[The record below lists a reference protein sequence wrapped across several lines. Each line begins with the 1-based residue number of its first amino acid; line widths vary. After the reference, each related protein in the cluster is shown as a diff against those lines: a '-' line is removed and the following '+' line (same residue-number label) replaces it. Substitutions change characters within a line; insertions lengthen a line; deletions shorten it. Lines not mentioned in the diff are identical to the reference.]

1 MSAIDLSKLPPPDVV
16 ELLDFEAI
24 LAERKASLIARYPA
38 DQQAAIAA
46 TLALES
52 EPLTKMLQENAYR
65 ELILRAR
72 INSASVANMLA
83 WAEKADLD
91 NLVAN
96 WNVERL
102 VVQRGDDTATPPIPT
117 IMESDDALRERALLA
132 WDALSV
138 AGPREAYRYHAR
150 TADGAVMD
158 AEPTSPSPGVVDV
171 YILAATGNGTPSA
184 ELLTKVATYL
194 TDEDRVPLTDNVHVK
209 AAQVLPYTLAIRL
222 FIPAAG
228 PSAAAITA
236 EAERRLLDVIN
247 PRRRIGVEVPRSL
260 LDSALHVQGVTKVE
274 LVGWADITPA
284 KHQAAWCSGYTIEQV
299 IQ

>member
-1 MSAIDLSKLPPPDVV
+1 MSTITLSQLPQPDVI
-16 ELLDFEAI
+16 ELLDFETI
-24 LAERKASLIARYPA
+24 LAERKAYFVSLHPA
-38 DQQAAIAA
+38 DQQPSVEA

-52 EPLTKMLQENAYR
+52 EPITKLLQENAYR
-65 ELILRAR
+65 ELILRSR
-72 INSASVANMLA
+72 INDAAVANMLA
-83 WAEKADLD
+83 WAKGSDLD

-96 WNVERL
+96 WNVQRL
-102 VVQRGDDTATPPIPT
+102 IIQPGDPTATPPVPT
-117 IMESDDALRERALLA
+117 IMESDAALRERSLLA

-228 PSAAAITA
+228 PSAATITA
-236 EAERRLLDVIN
+236 EAERRLLEVIN

-274 LVGWADITPA
+274 LVGWEDITPA

>member
-102 VVQRGDDTATPPIPT
+102 VVQRGSDTATPPIHT

-171 YILAATGNGTPSA
+171 YILAATGDGTPSA

-209 AAQVLPYTLAIRL
+209 AAQVLPYPLTIRL

-236 EAERRLLDVIN
+236 EAERRLLEVIN

>member
-1 MSAIDLSKLPPPDVV
+1 MSTIDLSLLPPPSIV
-16 ELLDFEAI
+16 ESLDFEVI
-24 LAERKASLIARYPA
+24 LTERKAALIAIFPA
-38 DQQAAIAA
+38 DQRDAIAA

-52 EPLTKMLQENAYR
+52 EPLTKFLQENAYR
-65 ELILRAR
+65 ELLLRAR
-72 INSASVANMLA
+72 VNKASVSNMLA
-83 WAEKADLD
+83 WSTGADLD

-96 WNVERL
+96 WNVARL
-102 VVQRGDDTATPPIPT
+102 TVQQSDPSAIPPVQT
-117 IMESDDALRERALLA
+117 IMESDEALRERALLA

-158 AEPTSPSPGVVDV
+158 AEPTSPNPGVVDV
-171 YILAATGNGTPSA
+171 YILAATGDGTPSA
-184 ELLTKVATYL
+184 ELLTKVADYL
-194 TDEDRVPLTDNVHVK
+194 TNEDRVPLTDNVHVK
-209 AAQVLPYTLAIRL
+209 AAQILPYTLTISL

-236 EAERRLLDVIN
+236 EAERRLTEVIN

-260 LDSALHVQGVTKVE
+260 IEAALHVPGVRKVE
-274 LVGWADITPA
+274 LVGWVDITPEA
-284 KHQAAWCSGYTIEQV
+284 HQAAWCSGYTIEQV

>member
-1 MSAIDLSKLPPPDVV
+1 MSTIDLSLLPPPSIV
-16 ELLDFEAI
+16 ESIDFEVI
-24 LAERKASLIARYPA
+24 LTERKAALIAIFPA
-38 DQQAAIAA
+38 DQRDAIAA

-52 EPLTKMLQENAYR
+52 EPLTKFLQENAYR
-65 ELILRAR
+65 ELLLRAR
-72 INSASVANMLA
+72 VNKASVSNMLA
-83 WAEKADLD
+83 WSTDADLD

-96 WNVERL
+96 WNVARL
-102 VVQRGDDTATPPIPT
+102 TVQQGDPSAIPPVQT
-117 IMESDDALRERALLA
+117 IMESDEALRERALLA

-158 AEPTSPSPGVVDV
+158 AEPTSPNPGVVDV
-171 YILAATGNGTPSA
+171 YILAATGDGTPSE
-184 ELLTKVATYL
+184 ELLTKVADYL
-194 TDEDRVPLTDNVHVK
+194 TNEDRVPLTDNVHVK
-209 AAQVLPYTLAIRL
+209 AAQILPYTLTISL

-236 EAERRLLDVIN
+236 EAERRLTEVIN

-260 LDSALHVQGVTKVE
+260 IEAALHVPGVRKVE
-274 LVGWADITPA
+274 LVGWVDITPEA
-284 KHQAAWCSGYTIEQV
+284 HQAAWCSGYTIEQV

>member
-24 LAERKASLIARYPA
+24 LAERKASLIASYPA

-52 EPLTKMLQENAYR
+52 EPITKMLQENAYR

-72 INSASVANMLA
+72 INSASVANMVA
-83 WAEKADLD
+83 WAKKADLD

-102 VVQRGDDTATPPIPT
+102 VVQPGDDTATPPIPT

-194 TDEDRVPLTDNVHVK
+194 TDEDRVPLTDSVHVK

-236 EAERRLLDVIN
+236 EAERRLLEVIN

>member
-24 LAERKASLIARYPA
+24 LAERKASLIAHYPA

-52 EPLTKMLQENAYR
+52 EPLTKMLQENTYR

-72 INSASVANMLA
+72 INSASVANMVA

-102 VVQRGDDTATPPIPT
+102 VVQPGNDTATPPIPT
-117 IMESDDALRERALLA
+117 IMERDAALRERALLA

-171 YILAATGNGTPSA
+171 YILAATGNGTPAA

-274 LVGWADITPA
+274 LVGWADITPE

>member
-1 MSAIDLSKLPPPDVV
+1 MKIIDLSQLPQPDVI
-16 ELLDFEAI
+16 ELLDFETI
-24 LAERKASLIARYPA
+24 LAERKAYFVSLYPA

-46 TLALES
+46 TLALDS
-52 EPLTKMLQENAYR
+52 EPITKLLQENAYR
-65 ELILRAR
+65 ELILRQR
-72 INSASVANMLA
+72 INDAAVANMLA
-83 WAEKADLD
+83 WAKGDDLD

-102 VVQRGDDTATPPIPT
+102 VVQQGDDTATPPIPT
-117 IMESDDALRERALLA
+117 IMESDAALRERALLA

-171 YILAATGNGTPSA
+171 YILAATGDGTPSA
-184 ELLTKVATYL
+184 ELLTKVADYL

-228 PSAAAITA
+228 PSAATITA
-236 EAERRLLDVIN
+236 EAERRLLEVIN

-260 LDSALHVQGVTKVE
+260 LESALHAPGVRKVE
-274 LVGWADITPA
+274 LTDWADITPA

>member
-1 MSAIDLSKLPPPDVV
+1 MSTIDLSLLPPPSIV
-16 ELLDFEAI
+16 ESLDFEVI
-24 LAERKASLIARYPA
+24 LTERKAAMIAIFPA
-38 DQQAAIAA
+38 DQRDAIAA

-52 EPLTKMLQENAYR
+52 EPLTKFLQENAYR
-65 ELILRAR
+65 ELLLRAR
-72 INSASVANMLA
+72 VNKASVSNMLA
-83 WAEKADLD
+83 WSTGADLD

-96 WNVERL
+96 WNVARL
-102 VVQRGDDTATPPIPT
+102 TVQQGDPSAIPPVQT
-117 IMESDDALRERALLA
+117 IMESDEALRERSLLA

-158 AEPTSPSPGVVDV
+158 AEPTSPTPGVVDV
-171 YILAATGNGTPSA
+171 YILAATGDGTPSA
-184 ELLTKVATYL
+184 ELLTKVTDYL
-194 TDEDRVPLTDNVHVK
+194 TNEDRVPLTDNVHVK
-209 AAQVLPYTLAIRL
+209 AAQILPYTLTISL

-236 EAERRLLDVIN
+236 EAERRLTEVIN

-260 LDSALHVQGVTKVE
+260 LEAALHVPGVRKVE
-274 LVGWADITPA
+274 LVGWVDITPEA
-284 KHQAAWCSGYTIEQV
+284 HQAAWCSGYTIEQV

>member
-72 INSASVANMLA
+72 INSASVTNMVA

-117 IMESDDALRERALLA
+117 IMERDAALRERALLA

-171 YILAATGNGTPSA
+171 YILAATGDGTPSA

-228 PSAAAITA
+228 PSAATITA
-236 EAERRLLDVIN
+236 EAERRLLEVIN

-274 LVGWADITPA
+274 LVDWADITPA

>member
-1 MSAIDLSKLPPPDVV
+1 MKIIDLSQLPQPDVI
-16 ELLDFEAI
+16 ELLDFETI
-24 LAERKASLIARYPA
+24 LAERKAYFVSLYPA

-46 TLALES
+46 TLALDS
-52 EPLTKMLQENAYR
+52 EPITKLLQENAYR
-65 ELILRAR
+65 ELILRQR
-72 INSASVANMLA
+72 INDAAVANMLA
-83 WAEKADLD
+83 WAKGDDLD

-96 WNVERL
+96 WNVQRL
-102 VVQRGDDTATPPIPT
+102 TIQPGDDTATPPIPT
-117 IMESDDALRERALLA
+117 IMESDAALLERALLA

-138 AGPREAYRYHAR
+138 AGPREAYRHHAR

-171 YILAATGNGTPSA
+171 YILAATGDGTPSA
-184 ELLTKVATYL
+184 ELLTKVADYL

-228 PSAAAITA
+228 PSAATITA
-236 EAERRLLDVIN
+236 EAERRLLEVIN

-260 LDSALHVQGVTKVE
+260 LESALHAPGVRKVE
-274 LVGWADITPA
+274 LTDWADITPA
-284 KHQAAWCSGYTIEQV
+284 KHQAAWCSRYTIEQV

>member
-1 MSAIDLSKLPPPDVV
+1 MSTIDLSLLPPPSIV
-16 ELLDFEAI
+16 ESLDFEVI
-24 LAERKASLIARYPA
+24 LTERKAALIAIFPA
-38 DQQAAIAA
+38 DQRDAIAA

-52 EPLTKMLQENAYR
+52 EPLTKFLQENAYR
-65 ELILRAR
+65 ELLLRAR
-72 INSASVANMLA
+72 VNKASVSNMLA
-83 WAEKADLD
+83 WSTDADLD

-96 WNVERL
+96 WNVARL
-102 VVQRGDDTATPPIPT
+102 TVQQGDPSAIPPVQT
-117 IMESDDALRERALLA
+117 IMESDEALRERSLLA

-158 AEPTSPSPGVVDV
+158 AEPTSPNPGVVDV
-171 YILAATGNGTPSA
+171 YILAATGDGTPSA
-184 ELLTKVATYL
+184 ELLTKVADYL
-194 TDEDRVPLTDNVHVK
+194 TNEDRVPLTDNVHVK
-209 AAQVLPYTLAIRL
+209 AAQILPYTLTISL

-236 EAERRLLDVIN
+236 EAERRLTEVIN

-260 LDSALHVQGVTKVE
+260 LEAALHVPGVRKVE
-274 LVGWADITPA
+274 LVGWVDITPEA
-284 KHQAAWCSGYTIEQV
+284 HQAAWCSGYTIEQV

>member
-1 MSAIDLSKLPPPDVV
+1 MSTIDLSLLPPPSIV
-16 ELLDFEAI
+16 ESLDFEVI
-24 LAERKASLIARYPA
+24 LTERKAALIAIFPA
-38 DQQAAIAA
+38 DQRDAIAA

-52 EPLTKMLQENAYR
+52 EPLTKFLQENAYR
-65 ELILRAR
+65 ELLLRAR
-72 INSASVANMLA
+72 VNKASVSNMLA
-83 WAEKADLD
+83 WSTGADLD

-96 WNVERL
+96 WNVARL
-102 VVQRGDDTATPPIPT
+102 TVQQSDPSAIPPVQT
-117 IMESDDALRERALLA
+117 IMESDEALRERALLA

-158 AEPTSPSPGVVDV
+158 AEPTSPNPGVVDV
-171 YILAATGNGTPSA
+171 YILAATGDGTPSA
-184 ELLTKVATYL
+184 ELLTKVADYL
-194 TDEDRVPLTDNVHVK
+194 TNEDRVPLTDNVHVK
-209 AAQVLPYTLAIRL
+209 AAQILPYTLTISL

-236 EAERRLLDVIN
+236 EAERRLTEVIN

-260 LDSALHVQGVTKVE
+260 LEAALHVPGVRKVE
-274 LVGWADITPA
+274 LVGWVDITPEA
-284 KHQAAWCSGYTIEQV
+284 HQAVWCSGYTIEQV

>member
-1 MSAIDLSKLPPPDVV
+1 MSTIDLSKLPPPDVV
-16 ELLDFEAI
+16 EQLDFETI
-24 LAERKASLIARYPA
+24 LAERKAALIALYPA
-38 DQQAAIAA
+38 EQQAAIAA
-46 TLALES
+46 TLELES
-52 EPLTKMLQENAYR
+52 EPMAKHLEENAYIQM
-65 ELILRAR
+65 LLYAR
-72 INSASVANMLA
+72 INKASVANMVA

-102 VVQRGDDTATPPIPT
+102 VVQQGDDTATPPIPT
-117 IMESDDALRERALLA
+117 IMESDAALRERALLA

-171 YILAATGNGTPSA
+171 YILAATGDGTPSA
-184 ELLTKVATYL
+184 ELLTKVADYL
-194 TDEDRVPLTDNVHVK
+194 TNEDRVPLTDNVHVK
-209 AAQVLPYTLAIRL
+209 ATQVLPYTLAIRL

-236 EAERRLLDVIN
+236 EAERRLLEVIN

-260 LDSALHVQGVTKVE
+260 LESALHVPGVRKVE
-274 LVGWADITPA
+274 LTDWADITPA

>member
-1 MSAIDLSKLPPPDVV
+1 MIAIDLSKLPPPDVV

-24 LAERKASLIARYPA
+24 LAERKASLIAHYPA

-52 EPLTKMLQENAYR
+52 EPITKMLQENTYR

-102 VVQRGDDTATPPIPT
+102 VVRQGDDTATPPIPT

-150 TADGAVMD
+150 TADGSVMD

-171 YILAATGNGTPSA
+171 YILAATGDGTPSA
-184 ELLTKVATYL
+184 ELLTKVADYL
-194 TDEDRVPLTDNVHVK
+194 TNEDRVPLTDNVHVK
-209 AAQVLPYTLAIRL
+209 ATQVLPYTLAIRL

-236 EAERRLLDVIN
+236 EADRRLLEVIN

-260 LDSALHVQGVTKVE
+260 LESALHVPGVRKVE
-274 LVGWADITPA
+274 LTDWADITPA

>member
-1 MSAIDLSKLPPPDVV
+1 MKIIDLSKLPPPDVV
-16 ELLDFEAI
+16 EQLDFETI
-24 LAERKASLIARYPA
+24 LADRKAALISLYPA

-46 TLALES
+46 TLELES
-52 EPLTKMLQENAYR
+52 EPMAKHLEENAYIQM
-65 ELILRAR
+65 LLYAR
-72 INSASVANMLA
+72 INKASVANMVA

-102 VVQRGDDTATPPIPT
+102 VVQQGDDTATPPIPT
-117 IMESDDALRERALLA
+117 IMESDAALRERALLA

-171 YILAATGNGTPSA
+171 YILAATGDGTPSA
-184 ELLTKVATYL
+184 ELLTKVADYL

-228 PSAAAITA
+228 PSAATITA
-236 EAERRLLDVIN
+236 EAERRLLEVIN

-260 LDSALHVQGVTKVE
+260 LDSALHVPGVTKVE
-274 LVGWADITPA
+274 LTDWADITPE

>member
-1 MSAIDLSKLPPPDVV
+1 MSTIDLSLLPPPSIV
-16 ELLDFEAI
+16 ESLDFEVI
-24 LAERKASLIARYPA
+24 LTERKAALIAIFPA
-38 DQQAAIAA
+38 DQRDAIAA

-52 EPLTKMLQENAYR
+52 EPLTKFLQENAYR
-65 ELILRAR
+65 ELLLRAR
-72 INSASVANMLA
+72 VNKASVSNMLA
-83 WAEKADLD
+83 WSTGADLD

-96 WNVERL
+96 WNVARL
-102 VVQRGDDTATPPIPT
+102 TVQQGDPSAIPPVQT
-117 IMESDDALRERALLA
+117 IMESDEALRERALLA

-158 AEPTSPSPGVVDV
+158 AEPTSPTPGVVDV
-171 YILAATGNGTPSA
+171 YILAATGDGTPSA
-184 ELLTKVATYL
+184 ELLTKVADYL
-194 TDEDRVPLTDNVHVK
+194 TNEDRVPLTDNVHVK
-209 AAQVLPYTLAIRL
+209 AAQILPYTLTISL

-236 EAERRLLDVIN
+236 EAERRLTEVIN

-260 LDSALHVQGVTKVE
+260 LEAALHVPGVRKVE
-274 LVGWADITPA
+274 LVGWVDITPEA
-284 KHQAAWCSGYTIEQV
+284 HQAAWCSGYTIEQV

>member
-1 MSAIDLSKLPPPDVV
+1 MSTIDLSLLPPPSIV
-16 ELLDFEAI
+16 ESLDFEVI
-24 LAERKASLIARYPA
+24 LTERKAALIAIFPA
-38 DQQAAIAA
+38 DQRDAIAA

-52 EPLTKMLQENAYR
+52 EPLTKFLQENAYR
-65 ELILRAR
+65 ELLLRAR
-72 INSASVANMLA
+72 VNKASVSNMLA
-83 WAEKADLD
+83 WSTGADLD

-96 WNVERL
+96 WNVARL
-102 VVQRGDDTATPPIPT
+102 TVQQSDPSAIPPVQT
-117 IMESDDALRERALLA
+117 IMESDEALRERALLA

-158 AEPTSPSPGVVDV
+158 AEPTSPNPGVVDV
-171 YILAATGNGTPSA
+171 YILAATGDGTPSA
-184 ELLTKVATYL
+184 ELLTKVADYL
-194 TDEDRVPLTDNVHVK
+194 TNEDRVPLTDNVHVK
-209 AAQVLPYTLAIRL
+209 AAQILPYTLTISL

-236 EAERRLLDVIN
+236 EAERRLTEVIN

-260 LDSALHVQGVTKVE
+260 LEAALHVPGVRKVE
-274 LVGWADITPA
+274 LVGWVDITPEA
-284 KHQAAWCSGYTIEQV
+284 HQAAWCSGYTIEQV

>member
-1 MSAIDLSKLPPPDVV
+1 MSTIDLSLLPPPSIV
-16 ELLDFEAI
+16 ESLDFEVI
-24 LAERKASLIARYPA
+24 LTERKAALIAIFPA
-38 DQQAAIAA
+38 DQRDAIAA

-52 EPLTKMLQENAYR
+52 EPLTKFLQENAYR
-65 ELILRAR
+65 ELLLRAR
-72 INSASVANMLA
+72 VNKASVSNMLA
-83 WAEKADLD
+83 WSTDADLD

-96 WNVERL
+96 WNVARL
-102 VVQRGDDTATPPIPT
+102 TVQQGDPSAIPPVQT
-117 IMESDDALRERALLA
+117 IMESDEALRERALLA

-158 AEPTSPSPGVVDV
+158 AEPTSPTPGVVDV
-171 YILAATGNGTPSA
+171 YILAATGDGTPSA
-184 ELLTKVATYL
+184 ELLTNVTDYL
-194 TDEDRVPLTDNVHVK
+194 TNEDRVPLTDNVHVK
-209 AAQVLPYTLAIRL
+209 AAQILPYTLTISL

-236 EAERRLLDVIN
+236 EAERRLTEVIN

-260 LDSALHVQGVTKVE
+260 LEAALHVPGVRKVE
-274 LVGWADITPA
+274 LVGWVDITPEA
-284 KHQAAWCSGYTIEQV
+284 HQAAWCSGYTIEQV

>member
-24 LAERKASLIARYPA
+24 LAERKASLIASYPA

-52 EPLTKMLQENAYR
+52 EPLTKMLQENTYR

-72 INSASVANMLA
+72 INSASVANMVA

-102 VVQRGDDTATPPIPT
+102 VVQPGNDTATPPIPT

-209 AAQVLPYTLAIRL
+209 AAQVLPYPLAIRL

>member
-24 LAERKASLIARYPA
+24 LAERKASLIASYPA

-117 IMESDDALRERALLA
+117 IMENDAALRERTLLA

-236 EAERRLLDVIN
+236 EAERRLLEVIN

-274 LVGWADITPA
+274 LVDWADITPA
-284 KHQAAWCSGYTIEQV
+284 KHQAAWCSEYTIEQV

>member
-24 LAERKASLIARYPA
+24 LVERKASLIAHYPA

-117 IMESDDALRERALLA
+117 IMERDAALRERALLA

-171 YILAATGNGTPSA
+171 YILAATGDGTPSA

-228 PSAAAITA
+228 PSAATITA
-236 EAERRLLDVIN
+236 EAERRLLEVIN

-274 LVGWADITPA
+274 LVDWADITPA

>member
-38 DQQAAIAA
+38 DQQATIAA

-65 ELILRAR
+65 ELIMRAR
-72 INSASVANMLA
+72 INSASVANMVA

-102 VVQRGDDTATPPIPT
+102 VVQRGDDTAIPPIPT
-117 IMESDDALRERALLA
+117 IMERDAALRERALLA

-171 YILAATGNGTPSA
+171 YILAATGDGTPSA
-184 ELLTKVATYL
+184 ELLTKVADYL

-209 AAQVLPYTLAIRL
+209 AAQVLPYTLPIRL

-236 EAERRLLDVIN
+236 EAERRLLEVIN

>member
-1 MSAIDLSKLPPPDVV
+1 MSTIDLSLLPPPSIV
-16 ELLDFEAI
+16 ESLDFEVI
-24 LAERKASLIARYPA
+24 LTERKAALIAIFPA
-38 DQQAAIAA
+38 DQRDAIAA

-52 EPLTKMLQENAYR
+52 EPLTKFLQENAYR
-65 ELILRAR
+65 ELLLRAR
-72 INSASVANMLA
+72 VNKASVSNMLA
-83 WAEKADLD
+83 WSTGADLD

-96 WNVERL
+96 WNVARL
-102 VVQRGDDTATPPIPT
+102 TVQQGDPSAIPPVQT
-117 IMESDDALRERALLA
+117 IMESDEALRERSLLA

-158 AEPTSPSPGVVDV
+158 AEPTSPTPGVVDV
-171 YILAATGNGTPSA
+171 YILAATGDGTPSA
-184 ELLTKVATYL
+184 ELLTKVTDYL
-194 TDEDRVPLTDNVHVK
+194 TNEDRVPLTDNVHVK
-209 AAQVLPYTLAIRL
+209 AAQILPYTLTISL

-236 EAERRLLDVIN
+236 EAERRLTEVIN

-260 LDSALHVQGVTKVE
+260 LEAALHVPGVRKVE
-274 LVGWADITPA
+274 LVGWVDITPEA
-284 KHQAAWCSGYTIEQV
+284 HQAAWCSGYTIEQV

>member
-1 MSAIDLSKLPPPDVV
+1 MSTIDLSLLPPPSIV
-16 ELLDFEAI
+16 ESLDFEVI
-24 LAERKASLIARYPA
+24 LTERKAALIAIFPA
-38 DQQAAIAA
+38 DQRDAIAA

-52 EPLTKMLQENAYR
+52 EPLTKFLQENAYR
-65 ELILRAR
+65 ELLLRAR
-72 INSASVANMLA
+72 VNKASVSNMLA
-83 WAEKADLD
+83 WSTGADLD

-96 WNVERL
+96 WNVARL
-102 VVQRGDDTATPPIPT
+102 TVQQGDPSAIQPVQT
-117 IMESDDALRERALLA
+117 IMESDEALRERALLA

-158 AEPTSPSPGVVDV
+158 AEPTSPNPGVVDV
-171 YILAATGNGTPSA
+171 YILAATGDGTPSE
-184 ELLTKVATYL
+184 ELLTKVADYL
-194 TDEDRVPLTDNVHVK
+194 TNEDRVPLTDNVHVK
-209 AAQVLPYTLAIRL
+209 AAQILPYTLTISL

-236 EAERRLLDVIN
+236 EAERRLTEVIN

-260 LDSALHVQGVTKVE
+260 LEAALHVPGVRKVE
-274 LVGWADITPA
+274 LVGWVDITPEA
-284 KHQAAWCSGYTIEQV
+284 HQAAWCSGYTIEQV

>member
-1 MSAIDLSKLPPPDVV
+1 MSIIDLYKLPKPSIIDP
-16 ELLDFEAI
+16 LDFESI
-24 LAERKASLIARYPA
+24 LSERKAALIARYPL

-52 EPLTKMLQENAYR
+52 EPLTKFLQENAYR

-72 INSASVANMLA
+72 INNAAVANMLA
-83 WAEKADLD
+83 WAEGADLD

-102 VVQRGDDTATPPIPT
+102 TVQQGDDTATPPIPT
-117 IMESDDALRERALLA
+117 IMESDEALRERALLA

-171 YILAATGNGTPSA
+171 YILAATGDGTPSA
-184 ELLTKVATYL
+184 ALLTKVAGYL

-209 AAQVLPYTLAIRL
+209 ATQVLPYTLAIRL

-236 EAERRLLDVIN
+236 EAERRLLEVIN

-260 LDSALHVQGVTKVE
+260 LESALHVPGVRKVE
-274 LVGWADITPA
+274 LVDWADITPA
-284 KHQAAWCSGYTIEQV
+284 PYQAAWCSGYTIEQV